1 LEKQIDTMQQ
11 NVPRDDGPAHQ
22 RSTRVVW
29 AALAG
34 NLAIAVSKTIAA
46 SFTGSSAMW
55 SEAVHSL
62 VDTGNQWL
70 LLLGMRRAT
79 RPASEAHPF
88 GHGLELYFWSFVV
101 AVMIFG
107 LGAGVSIYQGISKLI
122 HPETMSRI
130 WVNYIVLGMGIVFE
144 GSVWLVALREFRK
157 ESRRLGWIRAVRSS
171 KDPAVFT
178 VLFEDTA
185 ALAGLLVAFVG
196 VALTQVTG
204 KSVYDGL
211 ASIVIG
217 LILAAT
223 ATLLANEIRG
233 LLTGEAASRP
243 VREKI
248 RQLLCGHAAVQEVHR
263 VWTMHFAPHDVL
275 LAASVKFDDRLSMAQ
290 LENAIVELEDA
301 IRHQQPEIQRIF
313 LEPRRLPV
321 LTSTKTDSA

>member
-1 LEKQIDTMQQ
+1 MQ
-11 NVPRDDGPAHQ
+11 PPASRDAPVGKQ

-34 NLAIAVSKTIAA
+34 NLAIAVSKMVAA
-46 SFTGSSAMW
+46 MFTGSSAMW
-55 SEAVHSL
+55 SESVHSL

-70 LLLGMRRAT
+70 LLLGMRRSA

-107 LGAGVSIYQGISKLI
+107 LGAGVSIYQGISKLLR
-122 HPETMSRI
+122 PEAMSRI
-130 WVNYIVLGMGIVFE
+130 WVNYIVLGVGIVFE
-144 GSVWLVALREFRK
+144 GTVWLIALREFRK
-157 ESRRLGWIRAVRSS
+157 ESRRLGWIRAVRLS

-185 ALAGLLVAFVG
+185 ALAGLLVAFIG
-196 VALTQVTG
+196 VALTQWSG
-204 KSVYDGL
+204 RSLYDGL
-211 ASIVIG
+211 ASVLIG

-248 RQLLCGHAAVQEVHR
+248 RQLLCGHAAVREVHR
-263 VWTMHFAPHDVL
+263 VWTMHFAPNDIL
-275 LAASVKFDDRLSMAQ
+275 LAVSIKFDERLSMAE
-290 LENAIVELEDA
+290 LEDAIVELEDA
-301 IRHQQPEIQRIF
+301 IRRQQPEIQRIF
-313 LEPRRLPV
+313 LEPRRWPL
-321 LTSTKTDSA
+321 LSTTGRDAS